1 MNLNQ
6 CIKLKS
12 STHEGEVLPF
22 ILIPFTQRG
31 GRKKIISV
39 DDAIFETHIKKPGTN
54 GVLINAVAK
63 AFYWSRL
70 IDTGI
75 VKSGSE
81 IARKEG
87 VEVSTVNELIRL
99 TLLEPKII
107 ESILNGT
114 QPPELNIQWFT
125 RNPLPAEWSK
135 QRTLIYGSNK
145 TEKGIDFEKKLQNL
159 CSIKCIDSRLNAR
172 TSH

>member
-1 MNLNQ
+1 MNLNK
-6 CIKLKS
+6 CLKPKTS
-12 STHEGEVLPF
+12 AHEGEILPY
-22 ILIPFTQRG
+22 ILIPFTHRG
-31 GRKKIISV
+31 GRKEIISV
-39 DDAIFETHIKKPGTN
+39 DDARIETHIKKLGTN

-87 VEVSTVNELIRL
+87 VEASTVNELLRL
-99 TLLEPKII
+99 TLLDPKII

-114 QPPELNIQWFT
+114 QPPDLNIQWFT
-125 RNPLPAEWSK
+125 RNPLPLEWRK
-135 QRTLIYGSNK
+135 QQTLIHSLNQTK
-145 TEKGIDFEKKLQNL
+145 T
-159 CSIKCIDSRLNAR
+159 R
-172 TSH
+172 H

>member
-6 CIKLKS
+6 CLKPKT
-12 STHEGEVLPF
+12 STHEGVVLPF

-31 GRKKIISV
+31 GRKEIISV
-39 DDAIFETHIKKPGTN
+39 NDASIETHIKKPGTN

-81 IARKEG
+81 IARKER
-87 VEVSTVNELIRL
+87 VEVSTVNELLRL

-114 QPPELNIQWFT
+114 QPPDLNIQWFT
-125 RNPLPAEWSK
+125 RNPLPAEWRK
-135 QRTLIYGSNK
+135 QQTLIYGSDK
-145 TEKGIDFEKKLQNL
+145 TKT
-159 CSIKCIDSRLNAR
+159 R
-172 TSH
+172 H

>member
-1 MNLNQ
+1 MSPHQ
-6 CIKLKS
+6 CLKPKT

-22 ILIPFTQRG
+22 TLIPFTQRG
-31 GRKKIISV
+31 GRKEIISV
-39 DDAIFETHIKKPGTN
+39 NDASIATHIKKPGMN

-75 VKSGSE
+75 VNSGSE

-87 VEVSTVNELIRL
+87 IEVSTVNELLRL

-114 QPPELNIQWFT
+114 QPPDLNIQWFT
-125 RNPLPAEWSK
+125 RNPLPAEWRR
-135 QRTLIYGSNK
+135 QRSLIYGSDK
-145 TEKGIDFEKKLQNL
+145 TKT
-159 CSIKCIDSRLNAR
+159 R
-172 TSH
+172 H

>member
-1 MNLNQ
+1 MSPHQ
-6 CIKLKS
+6 CLKPKT
-12 STHEGEVLPF
+12 STHEEEVLPF

-31 GRKKIISV
+31 GRKEIISV
-39 DDAIFETHIKKPGTN
+39 DDASIETHIKKPGTN

-63 AFYWSRL
+63 AFYWSHL
-70 IDTGI
+70 IDIGV

-87 VEVSTVNELIRL
+87 VEPSTVNELLRL

-114 QPPELNIQWFT
+114 QPPDLNIQWFT
-125 RNPLPAEWSK
+125 RNPLPVEWRK
-135 QRTLIYGSNK
+135 QQTLIYGSNETK
-145 TEKGIDFEKKLQNL
+145 T
-159 CSIKCIDSRLNAR
+159 R
-172 TSH
+172 H

>member
-6 CIKLKS
+6 CLKPKT
-12 STHEGEVLPF
+12 STHEGEILPF
-22 ILIPFTQRG
+22 ILIPFTQRRG
-31 GRKKIISV
+31 GKEIISV
-39 DDAIFETHIKKPGTN
+39 DDASIETHIKNPGTN

-87 VEVSTVNELIRL
+87 VEVSTVNELLRL

-114 QPPELNIQWFT
+114 QPPDLNIQWFT
-125 RNPLPAEWSK
+125 RNPLPAEWRR
-135 QRTLIYGSNK
+135 QQTLIYGSDK
-145 TEKGIDFEKKLQNL
+145 TKT
-159 CSIKCIDSRLNAR
+159 R
-172 TSH
+172 H

>member
-6 CIKLKS
+6 RLKPRTS
-12 STHEGEVLPF
+12 AHEGEVLPY

-31 GRKKIISV
+31 GRKAIISV
-39 DDAIFETHIKKPGTN
+39 DDPSIETHIKKPGTN

-87 VEVSTVNELIRL
+87 IEVSTVNELLRL
-99 TLLEPKII
+99 TLLEPQII

-114 QPPELNIQWFT
+114 QPPDLNIQWFT
-125 RNPLPAEWSK
+125 RNPLPAEWRK
-135 QRTLIYGSNK
+135 QQTLIRSLNK
-145 TEKGIDFEKKLQNL
+145 TKT
-159 CSIKCIDSRLNAR
+159 R
-172 TSH
+172 H